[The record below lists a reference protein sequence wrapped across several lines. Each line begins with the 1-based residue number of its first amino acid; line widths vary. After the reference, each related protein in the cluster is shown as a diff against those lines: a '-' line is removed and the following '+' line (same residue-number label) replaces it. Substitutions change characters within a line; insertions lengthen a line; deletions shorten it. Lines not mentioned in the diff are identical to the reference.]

1 MSYKDSA
8 TGVRVDLCVR
18 TQSVRFSGRETKLPD
33 LSFRL
38 LELLCEHA
46 PAAVSFEDI
55 ERAVWSAQV
64 TRETIKQRAKLLRD
78 ALVVLGLPEEAIS
91 SVRSVGYRL
100 TVPAGVYEA
109 PVRTGRL
116 RDWRPLAAV
125 SGFVLVIATAV
136 LIAGAPW
143 RPPPDALQVAI
154 VQAPASTDV
163 DSLFANN
170 VSRDLANYLAHVKG
184 IDVLATASPGSRA
197 SDLIVDF
204 AIAGQQPD
212 ARLSLR
218 LVDRHSGLILWAED
232 YPFDASDYD
241 RSLAHFASNVHTN
254 VETLSLKLGRN
265 GQDRQP
271 RAAREEYESI
281 LELTRGA
288 GELDLML
295 ARRRLDALVA
305 ERPNFTLAR
314 ALRVR
319 VIADLI
325 LRHGHDQLLAASVV
339 SEARSLAESFPL
351 AADLKYT
358 LARAQMAAGDKA
370 GAMLNLSAAAR
381 DLPFLERDILAL
393 KREIAEA
400 NAGDVT
406 RRSSANP

>member
-1 MSYKDSA
+1 MTSNDSA
-8 TGVRVDLCVR
+8 VGGSVDLCVR
-18 TQSVRFSGRETKLPD
+18 TQSVRFSGREAKLPD

-38 LELLCEHA
+38 LQLLSEHA

-78 ALVVLGLPEEAIS
+78 ALVVLGLPEEAITA
-91 SVRSVGYRL
+91 VRSVGYRL
-100 TVPAGVYEA
+100 TFPAGVYDA
-109 PVRTGRL
+109 PVRNGRL

-125 SGFVLVIATAV
+125 SGFVVAIAAAV
-136 LIAGAPW
+136 LIAGALW
-143 RPPPDALQVAI
+143 RPAPDALQVVI

-163 DSLFANN
+163 DTLFASN
-170 VSRDLANYLAHVKG
+170 VARDLANYLAHVKG
-184 IDVLATASPGSRA
+184 IDVLAAASPGARA

-204 AIAGQQPD
+204 AIAGHQPD

-218 LVDRHSGLILWAED
+218 LVDGHSGLILWAED

-241 RSLAHFASNVHTN
+241 RSLAHFASNVHSN

-288 GELDLML
+288 GEQDLLL
-295 ARRRLDALVA
+295 AQRRLDKLLAQRPAFALA
-305 ERPNFTLAR
+305 G

-319 VIADLI
+319 VTADLI
-325 LRHGHDQLLAASVV
+325 LRHGPDPLLAASAVA
-339 SEARSLAESFPL
+339 EARSLVEDDPF
-351 AADLKYT
+351 AADFKYT
-358 LARAQMAAGDKA
+358 LARAQMAAGDEA
-370 GAMLNLSAAAR
+370 GALLNLSAAAR

-393 KREIAEA
+393 EREMEEA
-400 NAGDVT
+400 AAKEVT
-406 RRSSANP
+406 R